1 MHRGAFSDINSTSLG
16 YVHLRHGDDDEDD
29 DEDDDDDEGGCVH
42 LGQGDDDD
50 DGWVLFNEHIAMLY
64 FSVSSWATIFWW

>member
-1 MHRGAFSDINSTSLG
+1 MFTSHHTVKMHRGAFSDINSTSLG

-29 DEDDDDDEGGCVH
+29 DEDDDDEGGCVH

-50 DGWVLFNEHIAMLY
+50 DG
-64 FSVSSWATIFWW
+64 